1 MKKSVILILLLS
13 SFVQA
18 QSLQPGLWK
27 TKSTL
32 VLNNIPLPTAEGE
45 ECITADQTKDVK
57 GTISKELKKS
67 GCSLDNWKLKGESL
81 EASLS
86 CKKDELNAKGTI
98 KGKVTSKS
106 YDLTGEAEGTYNV
119 IPSQA
124 TLKLTGQ
131 WAQVCKK

>member
-1 MKKSVILILLLS
+1 MKKTMILLLLVS
-13 SFVQA
+13 SVAHA
-18 QSLQPGLWK
+18 QNLQPGLWK

-32 VLNNIPLPTAEGE
+32 VLNNIPLPAAEGE

-57 GTISKELKKS
+57 GTITKELKKS
-67 GCSLDNWKLKGESL
+67 GCSLDNWKMKGENL

-98 KGKVTSKS
+98 TGKVTKKS

-119 IPSQA
+119 IPSKA

-131 WAQVCKK
+131 WASVCKK